1 MALGAVLLPTGNAA
15 GTMGGSYVDGDV
27 MGTLTTL
34 TGAFSSNNGSGV
46 VEKIGV
52 FDDTDT
58 LLAFDLYVASQ
69 SVTQA
74 ADSAAFAPSDSDNR
88 LYVAR
93 FQFQTPQDVGGSRQV
108 FWNGAENIWNT
119 ATNTSMYITMVAR
132 ATMAGAITTSGIKF
146 IFAIRQDQ

>member
-1 MALGAVLLPTGNAA
+1 MALGAVLTPSANAA

-34 TGAFSSNNGSGV
+34 TSCVSSSGGSGV
-46 VEKIGV
+46 IEKAMV
-52 FDDTDT
+52 WDDSDS
-58 LLAFDLYVASQ
+58 LLAFDLYVASA

-93 FQFQTPQDVGGSRQV
+93 LKFPAPQDVGGARQV
-108 FWNGAENIWNT
+108 EIFPYANIYCA
-119 ATNTSMYITMVAR
+119 ATSLFVTMVAR
-132 ATMAGAITTSGIKF
+132 GTMASSITSSAIKMQF
-146 IFAIRQDQ
+146 WIRQDQ

>member
-1 MALGAVLLPTGNAA
+1 MALGAMLFPTGNLA

-34 TGAFSSNNGSGV
+34 TSAFSSNGGSGV

-52 FDDTDT
+52 YDDTDS

-74 ADSAAFAPSDSDNR
+74 SDSAAFAPSDSDNR

-93 FQFQTPQDVGGSRQV
+93 FQFPAPQDVGGARQV
-108 FWNGAENIWNT
+108 FWEGASNIWNT
-119 ATNTSMYITMVAR
+119 AAGTSMYITMVAR
-132 ATMAGAITTSGIKF
+132 ATMASSITTSGIKV
-146 IFAIRQDQ
+146 IFAVRQDQ